1 MHQTI
6 QLTMQQTRRQPARP
20 SSKATL
26 LPALAI
32 GMALLAAACNPVT
45 TAQQGEG
52 IGFRQAR
59 YAEIS
64 AMRTY
69 RECRDDALA
78 LDGQA
83 RAEGS
88 SARYLAS
95 ARLLEKCEAEV
106 GPEATGLALDE
117 RMRAYALGI
126 QNHFKGGDVVQARTN
141 LETFKSTFQSADL
154 YFADGSSFVESMEIL
169 LGIRD
174 RTAAGEFSVANVST
188 ELKSELRRVRY
199 WTRN

>member
-1 MHQTI
+1 MHQTM
-6 QLTMQQTRRQPARP
+6 QRTTQQTRRQPGHP
-20 SSKATL
+20 SGKSTL

-59 YAEIS
+59 YAEIT
-64 AMRTY
+64 AMRSY
-69 RECRDDALA
+69 RQCRDDALA

-83 RAEGS
+83 RSEAS

-95 ARLLEKCEAEV
+95 ARLLDKCETEV
-106 GPEATGLALDE
+106 GPEATGLAQDE

-126 QNHFKGGDVVQARTN
+126 QNHFKGGDVIQARAN
-141 LETFKSTFQSADL
+141 LETFKSTFQGADL
-154 YFADGSSFVESMEIL
+154 YFADGSSFIESMEIL

-174 RTAAGEFSVANVST
+174 RTAVGEFSVANVSA

>member
-1 MHQTI
+1 MRPTNRTI
-6 QLTMQQTRRQPARP
+6 AK
-20 SSKATL
+20 SIAA
-26 LPALAI
+26 PALAV
-32 GMALLAAACNPVT
+32 GMGLLAAACNPMT
-45 TAQQGEG
+45 TAQQHEG

-69 RECRDDALA
+69 RQCRDDALV

-88 SARYLAS
+88 PARYLAS
-95 ARLLEKCEAEV
+95 ARLLDKCEAEV
-106 GPEATGLALDE
+106 GPEAAGVAVDE
-117 RMRAYALGI
+117 RMRAYGVGI
-126 QNHFKGGDVVQARTN
+126 QNHFKGGDVAQAREN
-141 LETFKSTFQSADL
+141 LQTFKTSFKGADL

-169 LGIRD
+169 LGLRD
-174 RTAAGEFSVANVST
+174 RKAVGQFSVANVSAD
-188 ELKSELRRVRY
+188 LKSELRRVRY

>member
-1 MHQTI
+1 
-6 QLTMQQTRRQPARP
+6 MQQTRRQPVRLP
-20 SSKATL
+20 RKATL

-64 AMRTY
+64 AMRSY
-69 RECRDDALA
+69 RECLDEALA

-83 RAEGS
+83 RTAGS

-95 ARLLEKCEAEV
+95 ARLLKKCEAEL

-126 QNHFKGGDVVQARTN
+126 QNHFKGGDIVQAQAN
-141 LETFKSTFQSADL
+141 LVTFMGTFQGADL
-154 YFADGSSFVESMEIL
+154 YFADGSSFIESMEIL

-174 RTAAGEFSVANVST
+174 RTAVGEFSVANVSA
-188 ELKSELRRVRY
+188 ELKSEMRRVRY